1 MAGQRIGRLSRRPR
15 DAASQSAQAA
25 LDGAV
30 SAFLDLD
37 TRQSY
42 VADALHAAAELATE
56 PEPTGA
62 GRSEV
67 TTLDRDWAPVAQRCL
82 DASGNYLDVSARFAP
97 TDGLERPT
105 HTDPV
110 AAAAAFTKV
119 HRELADAAAAVDT
132 FFQRHS
138 RVLEQAR
145 SALAA
150 VPRLVQQARDAA
162 GAAEQQLGRAEQ
174 AGHLYPSGLAAADQ
188 LISDVAALNAAGTP
202 AGQRRWAGVVV
213 EAARHLQE
221 RIAAAPSLRP
231 AATAALASVRTRIQ
245 AVTHRLSTLPDTRS
259 AVLREFSAACS
270 RDLIGSDQR
279 ARQSLERA
287 ESQWSAARTALDAG
301 APEEATDRL
310 TSARGL
316 LTEAETAA
324 DAWTDRLHV
333 LRETRADPDAA
344 ARSTRFRLRDAQ
356 LLVVNRGLVKE
367 WGSVLDAQLARIDR
381 ARADLIGTHP
391 DYWSYLTALGG
402 IEAFIVGVIE
412 KIRAE
417 SR

>member
-1 MAGQRIGRLSRRPR
+1 MAGQRMGRPTRRPR

-42 VADALHAAAELATE
+42 VAEGIRAATELAGE

-67 TTLDRDWAPVAQRCL
+67 AALERAWAPVAQRCL
-82 DASGNYLDVSARFAP
+82 DASGNYLGVSARFAP
-97 TDGLERPT
+97 TDNLERPT
-105 HTDPV
+105 HADPV
-110 AAAAAFTKV
+110 AAAAAFTQV
-119 HRELADAAAAVDT
+119 HRELTDAAAAVDA

-138 RVLEQAR
+138 QALEQAR

-150 VPRLVQQARDAA
+150 VPQLVRQARDAA
-162 GAAEQQLGRAEQ
+162 GAAEAHLGRAEQ
-174 AGHLYPSGLAAADQ
+174 AGQLYPSVLAAADQ
-188 LISDVAALNAAGTP
+188 LIGDVAALNAADTP

-213 EAARHLQE
+213 EAARHLRE
-221 RIAAAPSLRP
+221 RVEAAPSLRP
-231 AATAALASVRTRIQ
+231 AAAAASASVRTRIQ

-259 AVLREFSAACS
+259 AVLREFSAECS
-270 RDLIGSDQR
+270 RDLIGSDER
-279 ARQSLERA
+279 ARQNLERA
-287 ESQWSAARTALDAG
+287 QTQWSAARTALEAG
-301 APEEATDRL
+301 APEEAVERL
-310 TSARGL
+310 TSARAL

-324 DAWTDRLHV
+324 DAWTDRLAL
-333 LRETRADPDAA
+333 LRATQTDPDAA

-356 LLVVNRGLVKE
+356 LLVVDRGLVKE

-381 ARADLIGTHP
+381 ARAELTGTHP
-391 DYWSYLTALGG
+391 DYWTYLTALGR
-402 IEAFIVGVIE
+402 IEAFIVGVID
-412 KIRAE
+412 KIRAD
-417 SR
+417 RR